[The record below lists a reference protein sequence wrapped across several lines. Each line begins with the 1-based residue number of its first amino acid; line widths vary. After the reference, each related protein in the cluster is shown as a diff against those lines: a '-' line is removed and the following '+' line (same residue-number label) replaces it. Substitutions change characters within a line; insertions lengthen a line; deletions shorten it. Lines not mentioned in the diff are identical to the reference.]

1 MTTEKKILDNAIGR
15 LKEYSGLPVEVE
27 GGDYGIDFFINI
39 NGNRFVTI
47 VRSAISTGNKVS
59 AYFRASADPNN
70 ADLPLLVIAGYIPLE
85 IAKEY
90 ADAGINY
97 LDTAGNC
104 TIRYKD
110 LALIIQGKKKDKLP
124 KANQSRAFQEAG
136 VKIIFHLL
144 MDPSRLQL
152 TYRKLAEIA
161 GVSLGAVGNV
171 IKELSDLDFILE
183 TEKGRILKNTSLL
196 LDRWVTAYHDTLRP
210 RLILQKMKYTNPEQY
225 REWDRLPM
233 QDADAVVLWGGEPA
247 ASLLTNY
254 LSPEQFTL
262 YTNDSWQG
270 LIQDL
275 KLVPDESGNIEVLKM
290 FWNENDIYR
299 EKYIVPPLLIY
310 ADLIGSH
317 IGRNIETAK
326 MILENELSNIV
337 GSV

>member
-1 MTTEKKILDNAIGR
+1 
-15 LKEYSGLPVEVE
+15 
-27 GGDYGIDFFINI
+27 
-39 NGNRFVTI
+39 
-47 VRSAISTGNKVS
+47 
-59 AYFRASADPNN
+59 
-70 ADLPLLVIAGYIPLE
+70 
-85 IAKEY
+85 
-90 ADAGINY
+90 
-97 LDTAGNC
+97 
-104 TIRYKD
+104 
-110 LALIIQGKKKDKLP
+110 
-124 KANQSRAFQEAG
+124 
-136 VKIIFHLL
+136 
-144 MDPSRLQL
+144 
-152 TYRKLAEIA
+152 
-161 GVSLGAVGNV
+161 
-171 IKELSDLDFILE
+171 
-183 TEKGRILKNTSLL
+183 
-196 LDRWVTAYHDTLRP
+196 
-210 RLILQKMKYTNPEQY
+210 MKYTNPEQY

-326 MILENELSNIV
+326 MILENELSNIG